1 MMLVVIA
8 VITDMKPER
17 KPPCTAVVCF
27 VIPLAYWSW
36 FLLVCVCYT
45 QIQHCFSKNSSA
57 LGVLVQ

>member
-36 FLLVCVCYT
+36 FLLVSV
-45 QIQHCFSKNSSA
+45 IQRCFSKNSSA